1 VVVDHVPELEGE
13 GYEMLPHLRKSYVWI
28 QSPGLKISSVAEY
41 AYRGR
46 VELDIRVKERRLGS
60 ELVAEG
66 RRLLITG
73 MKGLNKLP
81 SVDTQ
86 VVSHI
91 SPGPVVYVVADGVG
105 ALKQP
110 HIHVLV
116 FLGSFCAWLE
126 IGLTS

>member
-1 VVVDHVPELEGE
+1 
-13 GYEMLPHLRKSYVWI
+13 MLPHLLKLYVWI
-28 QSPGLKISSVAEY
+28 KSLGLTISLEY
-41 AYRGR
+41 AYRGC
-46 VELDIRVKERRLGS
+46 VELDIRIKERKLGS
-60 ELVAEG
+60 ELVAES